1 MDFLILTISGNA
13 EEKENVIK
21 NINMINEQIK
31 NKPNF
36 QYFVYTNYTITGLG
50 SEYKKQDFTYFNEMF
65 YKIKHMIKMYDYL
78 LLLDGDDN
86 FTDNHIKIIEHAII
100 NNNKYYIHNDG
111 IYDNKNYNYNGVNNN
126 NSCIA
131 INTNFIDFD
140 LFLNTKSLSDYL
152 LWLPIYNNNI
162 LQIGNKLT
170 YIHNKPMDYSEY
182 KEYML
187 NRYELRLNDIELL
200 INQIRN
206 DKSIFNPT
214 MWKRL
219 TLSRLYKE
227 YAKYSFILNKNKKY
241 IYKLDRFMLL
251 NHNKSTEWFIRR
263 EYNLRYG
270 ANNEY

>member
-36 QYFVYTNYTITGLG
+36 KYFVYTNYTITSMG
-50 SEYKKQDFTYFNEMF
+50 SEYKKQDFKYFNEMF
-65 YKIKHMIKMYDYL
+65 YKIKHTIKMYDYL

-86 FTDNHIKIIEHAII
+86 FTDNHIKIIEHAV
-100 NNNKYYIHNDG
+100 NNYDKYYIHNDG

-152 LWLPIYNNNI
+152 LWLPVYNNNI

-170 YIHNKPMDYSEY
+170 YIHNKPMDYSKY
-182 KEYML
+182 KEYMI